1 MDPSLLFSIAN
12 TIAMFTWI
20 VLIIYPY
27 SDRLRQII
35 IAVPITLLGLA
46 YAYLVISSFQMDT
59 FNDFGSLE
67 GVMSLFQNQG
77 AVLAGWIHY
86 LAFDLMVG
94 LYISSNAQKVGIN
107 RWFILP
113 SLLLTFML
121 GPMGLLSYLSLRT
134 LLTKKYFN
142 Y

>member
-67 GVMSLFQNQG
+67 GVMSLFQNQS